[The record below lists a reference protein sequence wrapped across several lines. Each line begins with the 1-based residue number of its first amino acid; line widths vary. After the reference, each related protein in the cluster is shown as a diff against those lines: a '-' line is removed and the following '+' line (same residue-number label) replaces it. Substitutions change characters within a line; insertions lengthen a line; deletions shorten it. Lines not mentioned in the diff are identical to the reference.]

1 MDWNDYMD
9 YFQLPSGDGV
19 LLYNYSLIKKTHT
32 HTHTSEL
39 LLKDVLKSPS
49 PNFSV
54 D

>member
-1 MDWNDYMD
+1 MD

-19 LLYNYSLIKKTHT
+19 LLYNYSLIKKKHT

>member
-1 MDWNDYMD
+1 MD

-19 LLYNYSLIKKTHT
+19 LLYNYSLIKKKTHT
-32 HTHTSEL
+32 YTSEL